1 VGNSDAVEVTVMT
14 ATFNRAHTLP
24 RVYASLREQTFRHF
38 EWIVVDDGS
47 TDPTPQLI
55 QEWRANSSFPI
66 LYLRQENL
74 GKHVAENR
82 AVAMAHGR
90 FVVALDSDDWLLPD
104 ALHRLR
110 QVWDSIPVQH
120 RDGFLGVAG
129 RCAFPDGT
137 KIGSDAP
144 VHFLDSEEIELRW
157 RFRIMGDNAGMNRT
171 DILRAFPTPEFE
183 NEKFVPDALALN
195 RIALRYKTRYFDEVI
210 QMVTYQEGGLSD
222 RIRLIR
228 MQSPSASLLY
238 YGELLDVS
246 DRLGGQGR
254 FRASANFAR
263 FALHDG
269 RSLWRTRHGN
279 EIWTWLASL
288 PAAVL
293 LWAGDRRAWR
303 QHARS
308 ASGHI

>member
-1 VGNSDAVEVTVMT
+1 MT

-24 RVYASLREQTFRHF
+24 RAYASLQEQTFRDF

-55 QEWRANSSFPI
+55 QEWRAHSSFPI

-74 GKHVAENR
+74 GKHVAEKR

-90 FVVALDSDDWLLPD
+90 FVVGLDSDDWLAPN

-110 QVWDSIPVQH
+110 QVWDSIPVER
-120 RDGFLGVAG
+120 RDGFSGVAG
-129 RCAFPDGT
+129 RCGFTDGR
-137 KIGSDAP
+137 KIGSDWP
-144 VHFLDSEEIELRW
+144 VDCLDSEEIELRW
-157 RFRIMGDNAGMNRT
+157 RFRITGDNAGMNRV

-183 NEKFVPDALALN
+183 NEKFVTEGIVHN

-210 QMVTYQEGGLSD
+210 KIAEYQEGGLSD
-222 RIRLIR
+222 RSRLLR
-228 MQSPSASLLY
+228 MRSPSASLLY

-246 DRLGGQGR
+246 DRLGGRGR
-254 FRASANFAR
+254 FRVSANFTR
-263 FALHDG
+263 FALHAG
-269 RSLWRTRHGN
+269 RPLWRTRRGN
-279 EIWTWLASL
+279 DIWMWLASL

-293 LWAGDRRAWR
+293 LWAGDRRAQR
-303 QHARS
+303 QAGFL
-308 ASGHI
+308 A

>member
-1 VGNSDAVEVTVMT
+1 MGSSHTVEVTVMT
-14 ATFNRAHTLP
+14 PTFNRAHTLP
-24 RVYASLREQTFRHF
+24 RAYASLREQTFRDF

-55 QEWRANSSFPI
+55 QEWRAHSSFPI
-66 LYLRQENL
+66 LYIRQENL
-74 GKHVAENR
+74 GKHVASNR
-82 AVAMAHGR
+82 ALAMAHGR
-90 FVVALDSDDWLLPD
+90 FVVGLDSDDWLVPN

-110 QVWDSIPVQH
+110 QVWDSIPAEH
-120 RDGFLGVAG
+120 RDGFLGAAG

-137 KIGSDAP
+137 KIGSDSP
-144 VHFLDSEEIELRW
+144 VHFLDCDEIELRW
-157 RFRIMGDNAGMNRT
+157 RFRIMGDNVGMNRT

-183 NEKFVPDALALN
+183 NEKFVTEALTLN

-210 QMVTYQEGGLSD
+210 QIVAYQEGGLSE
-222 RIRLIR
+222 RSRLIR

-246 DRLGGQGR
+246 DRLDGRAR
-254 FRASANFAR
+254 FRASSNFAR
-263 FALHDG
+263 FALHAG
-269 RSLWRTRHGN
+269 RPLWCTRRGN
-279 EIWTWLASL
+279 DIWMWLASL

-303 QHARS
+303 QNERS
-308 ASGHI
+308 AGGHT